1 MNDLISREDLKRK
14 MYHEAFET
22 DSDLQKW
29 DSGCWIRYK
38 LFECVID
45 SVPSIEKVGE
55 WIPCSEWLPKEQGHY
70 LVTAR
75 FKDKLIVM
83 SDDYFAYGWDDFENK
98 DVIAWMP
105 LPTPYIERRKVIG
118 E

>member
-1 MNDLISREDLKRK
+1 MTDLISKEEAIKAVRKVCEKYDGVNDTYHPHIDFIEDAL
-14 MYHEAFET
+14 HNL
-22 DSDLQKW
+22 S
-29 DSGCWIRYK
+29 
-38 LFECVID
+38 
-45 SVPSIEKVGE
+45 SIEKVGE
-55 WIPCSEWLPKEQGHY
+55 WISCSERLPKEQGHY

-75 FKDKLIVM
+75 FKDKLVVM
-83 SDDYFAYGWDDFENK
+83 SDDYFTYGWDDFENE